1 MGVSAKTTF
10 RDTVSTVM
18 KIHGVHSHRSMV
30 VDKFGLRIGGE
41 ERIIFNIYR

>member
-1 MGVSAKTTF
+1 
-10 RDTVSTVM
+10 M
-18 KIHGVHSHRSMV
+18 KIYGVKANRSMV